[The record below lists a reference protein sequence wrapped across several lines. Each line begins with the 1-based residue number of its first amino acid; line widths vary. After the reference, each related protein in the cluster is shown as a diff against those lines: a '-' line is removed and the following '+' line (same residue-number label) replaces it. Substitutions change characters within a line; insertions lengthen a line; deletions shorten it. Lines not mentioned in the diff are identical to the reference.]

1 MKNFTM
7 ILVVLLIAA
16 TTAGQTPGRGANRM
30 TTARIS
36 ENNHH
41 PVNKGSVS
49 KDKRNDDHHDYGRVK
64 PGTPDFN
71 KNNYHAS
78 NRIFE
83 GGREIRYY
91 YPAPP
96 RPLEYR
102 RIYAP
107 YRVPVNF
114 MLIWTPEIRFEY
126 FRFYPVL
133 GYNKYPV
140 GYRIINVSAYDA
152 YEYRGEIA
160 NVYGKVYEVYYSR
173 STDEYILYFGA
184 YYPYH
189 DFTTVIPG
197 KVARRFS
204 PWPERY
210 FNKEHL
216 IITGLIALYEGKPE
230 IAVQAEK
237 QVRLY

>member
-1 MKNFTM
+1 MM
-7 ILVVLLIAA
+7 LVVLLIAA
-16 TTAGQTPGRGANRM
+16 TTAGQTPGRGTNRM
-30 TTARIS
+30 NTAIIS
-36 ENNHH
+36 ENNHR
-41 PVNKGSVS
+41 PVNNGSVNKGN
-49 KDKRNDDHHDYGRVK
+49 RNND
-64 PGTPDFN
+64 
-71 KNNYHAS
+71 HAS
-78 NRIFE
+78 NRRFE

-102 RIYAP
+102 RIHAP

-140 GYRIINVSAYDA
+140 GYRITNVSAYDA
-152 YEYRGEIA
+152 FEYRGEIA

-189 DFTTVIPG
+189 DFTTVLPG

-216 IITGLIALYEGKPE
+216 IITGLITLYEGKPE
-230 IAVQAEK
+230 IAVLSEK
-237 QVRLY
+237 QVKFY